1 MLNIIHPFHFV
12 KSLLFY
18 MSPKALTPP
27 PLHISVKEGGGDVRD
42 S

>member
-27 PLHISVKEGGGDVRD
+27 FTYQCEGGGDVRD